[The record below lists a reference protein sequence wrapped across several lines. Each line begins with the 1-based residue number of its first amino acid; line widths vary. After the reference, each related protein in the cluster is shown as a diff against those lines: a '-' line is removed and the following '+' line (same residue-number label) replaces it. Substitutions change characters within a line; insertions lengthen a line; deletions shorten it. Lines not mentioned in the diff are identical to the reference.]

1 MFKFEPI
8 DPALLVSEPPPTAPL
23 VVEVPVCATPS
34 LGRKQCAVRWVP
46 QADALAL
53 AGSWDEP
60 ETNELTAWRVRLDS
74 VATDDARAM
83 DDDAEERGPQRVD
96 VGSTPHDGCV
106 LGLAVAES
114 GRLAF
119 TASGA
124 GGVSCYAIADADESV
139 AGGMVKLDHQ
149 WSRCGAPE
157 DGLATLG
164 VACNGAEVAAVG
176 EDGGLVVLEAERG
189 GKKWRTQSREPALY
203 AVAWWDANTLA
214 VGGTVVSFWDVRAS
228 GGKKPVLT
236 LTPSPGAQMHLGAA
250 LLCVSPEAPQPRR
263 LAAGATD
270 GTVSVWDV
278 RASASL
284 LSRFVAHRSDVWDV
298 QLLGSGGGGGEP
310 GLALL
315 SCGSDGCLYEWA
327 LDKPSVLLP
336 LDAPEPSAKPLGCA
350 PPPERR
356 ALVQLALPI
365 NSLEQSP
372 QGMLAAASDAQVLT
386 FVDIRERHE
395 QMNGT
400 AR

>member
-1 MFKFEPI
+1 MFAFEPI

-189 GKKWRTQSREPALY
+189 GEKWLAREKWRRQSREPALY

-365 NSLEQSP
+365 NSLDQSP

-386 FVDIRERHE
+386 FVDIR
-395 QMNGT
+395 
-400 AR
+400 

>member
-1 MFKFEPI
+1 
-8 DPALLVSEPPPTAPL
+8 
-23 VVEVPVCATPS
+23 
-34 LGRKQCAVRWVP
+34 
-46 QADALAL
+46 
-53 AGSWDEP
+53 
-60 ETNELTAWRVRLDS
+60 
-74 VATDDARAM
+74 
-83 DDDAEERGPQRVD
+83 
-96 VGSTPHDGCV
+96 
-106 LGLAVAES
+106 
-114 GRLAF
+114 
-119 TASGA
+119 
-124 GGVSCYAIADADESV
+124 
-139 AGGMVKLDHQ
+139 MVKLDHQ

-327 LDKPSVLLP
+327 LDT
-336 LDAPEPSAKPLGCA
+336 EPSAKPLGCA

-386 FVDIRERHE
+386 FVDIR
-395 QMNGT
+395 
-400 AR
+400 

>member
-1 MFKFEPI
+1 MFAFEPI

-23 VVEVPVCATPS
+23 VVEVPFCATPS

-46 QADALAL
+46 QADALAI

-60 ETNELTAWRVRLDS
+60 ENELTAWRVRLDS

-83 DDDAEERGPQRVD
+83 DDDAEERGPQTTRL
-96 VGSTPHDGCV
+96 GSTPHDGCV

-114 GRLAF
+114 GGLAF

-139 AGGMVKLDHQ
+139 AGGKVKMDNL
-149 WSRCGAPE
+149 WSRRGAPE
-157 DGLATLG
+157 DRLATLG
-164 VACNGAEVAAVG
+164 VACNGDKVAAVG
-176 EDGGLVVLEAERG
+176 EDGGLVVLKAERG
-189 GKKWRTQSREPALY
+189 GDEWRTQSREPALY
-203 AVAWWDANTLA
+203 AVAWWGANILA

-236 LTPSPGAQMHLGAA
+236 LAPSPGAQMHLGAP
-250 LLCVSPEAPQPRR
+250 LLCVSPEAPHEPRR

-278 RASASL
+278 RAPPTL

-298 QLLGSGGGGGEP
+298 QLLGSGGSGGEP
-310 GLALL
+310 GLTLL

-327 LDKPSVLLP
+327 LDKPPALLP
-336 LDAPEPSAKPLGCA
+336 LDVPEPSTTPLGCA

-365 NSLEQSP
+365 NSLERSP

-386 FVDIRERHE
+386 FVDIR
-395 QMNGT
+395 
-400 AR
+400 